1 MSATSTTATPASSTA
16 AATAATP
23 AAPAT
28 TDSLLGGNNTPAT
41 TESPAAST
49 RPADTAAPPSSSG
62 TPAAGAPTATP
73 PAGTTE
79 TTTEPDPAAWP
90 EDWVARA
97 AKGDEKRAKR
107 LSRYASPEAAMDAL
121 IAAQDKISSAQLKTP
136 KPTDPAALKVW
147 REDNGLPEDASGY
160 DLTLDDGVV
169 IGDADRPLVEKFL
182 ATAHDSDM
190 SPAQVKKAVGWFLQE
205 QENAQAEAY
214 QARVNADA
222 EAKVKTTAALRE
234 EYGEATTRNLLMV
247 RNLLDGAG
255 DGVRDNFL
263 SARLPDGTPIG
274 SDPATVRWLV
284 GLSRELNPA
293 GTVLPGLG
301 DGAMQ
306 SMANEMAQ
314 LRGMMGDRKSAYW
327 KGPDADK
334 HQSRYRE
341 LIEATNR
348 AKR

>member
-1 MSATSTTATPASSTA
+1 MSVTSTTATPVSSTA
-16 AATAATP
+16 AVT
-23 AAPAT
+23 AAPAAAPA

-41 TESPAAST
+41 TESPASPASPGAT
-49 RPADTAAPPSSSG
+49 SAPTQATGTGEGGDPTPSADTPES
-62 TPAAGAPTATP
+62 
-73 PAGTTE
+73 
-79 TTTEPDPAAWP
+79 DPAAWP

-136 KPTDPAALKVW
+136 RPTDPAALKVW
-147 REDNGLPEDASGY
+147 REDNGLPADASGY

-169 IGDADRPLVEKFL
+169 VGDADKPLVEKFL
-182 ATAHDSDM
+182 ATAHESDM

-255 DGVRDNFL
+255 EGVRDNFL

-293 GTVLPGLG
+293 GTMLPGLG

-314 LRGMMGDRKSAYW
+314 LRGMMGDRASAYW
-327 KGPDADK
+327 RGPDAERN
-334 HQSRYRE
+334 QARYRE
-341 LIEATNR
+341 LITATER
-348 AKR
+348 GKK